1 LRLTVRLGN
10 PFNLN
15 FLLPYNRKFF
25 TEENA
30 LFFYGEPMFIKVSKV
45 VDTINNS
52 FHKELRIKDLAYSV
66 NLSRTQLFKLFKE
79 ELGISPKQYLRIL
92 RIKKGKELL
101 EKSRKSIKEI
111 AHQVGYNDDT
121 HFMRDFKRIYHL
133 SPSQYR
139 DKYLLN
145 YDRENETNC

>member
-1 LRLTVRLGN
+1 
-10 PFNLN
+10 
-15 FLLPYNRKFF
+15 
-25 TEENA
+25 
-30 LFFYGEPMFIKVSKV
+30 MFIKVSKV